1 MSDAAFDTVNPA
13 AASPSRRPWVRAL
26 LADRL
31 AVVGF
36 VIVALLVIVAVWPV
50 QWLPADPSVTSLV
63 KRLRPPIWLEGGTW
77 ANPLGTD
84 GLGRDILSR
93 MMLGTRYSLLIAT
106 LAVAITAG
114 IGVTLGLIAGYFGGR
129 VDSVI
134 MRLVDIQL
142 AFPLLLL
149 IIAVIAVL
157 GASLPVL
164 IVMLGISGW
173 AQYARLVRAE
183 TLKIKGHEYVEAS
196 RAIGNDAL
204 TIIWRHVLP
213 NASTT
218 IVVFGTFEFARI
230 LLLES
235 AVSFLGL
242 GVQPPTPSWGTM
254 IADGRDHIFGG
265 WWVSAIP
272 GLAIVLA
279 VLAFNFVGDGLRDVL
294 DPRGHAGA
302 SARLARKRPAVARST
317 ASDPRDGTRADSS
330 ASASQGSHGATSTTD
345 TPSTN
350 TDETSGYDGR

>member
-1 MSDAAFDTVNPA
+1 MSDWTTSGGADRDDVE
-13 AASPSRRPWVRAL
+13 SRRPWLRAL

-31 AVVGF
+31 AVAG
-36 VIVALLVIVAVWPV
+36 LVIVVLLIVIAAWPV
-50 QWLPADPSVTSLV
+50 TFLPADPALTSLAR
-63 KRLRPPIWLEGGTW
+63 RLRPPVWLEGGAW
-77 ANPLGTD
+77 VNPLGTD

-106 LAVAITAG
+106 LAVAISAS
-114 IGVTLGLIAGYFGGR
+114 IGVTLGLLAGYFGGK
-129 VDSVI
+129 VDSII

-149 IIAVIAVL
+149 IIAVIAVV
-157 GASLPVL
+157 GASLPML

-183 TLKIKGHEYVEAS
+183 TLRIKGHEYIEAS
-196 RAIGNDAL
+196 KAIGNGAL
-204 TIIWRHVLP
+204 PIIWRHVLP

-218 IVVFGTFEFARI
+218 IVVYGTFEFARI

-272 GLAIVLA
+272 GLAIVVA
-279 VLAFNFVGDGLRDVL
+279 VLAFNFLGDGLRDVL
-294 DPRGHAGA
+294 DPRGRAGA
-302 SARLARKRPAVARST
+302 SARAARARAPRGPASSSGSSVEQV
-317 ASDPRDGTRADSS
+317 PRKEGGGES
-330 ASASQGSHGATSTTD
+330 
-345 TPSTN
+345 
-350 TDETSGYDGR
+350 

>member
-1 MSDAAFDTVNPA
+1 VSDAAYQTQDSEQEA
-13 AASPSRRPWVRAL
+13 ARRRPWLRAL

-36 VIVALLVIVAVWPV
+36 VVVALLVIVALWPV
-50 QWLPADPSVTSLV
+50 DWLPANPSVTSLV
-63 KRLRPPIWLEGGTW
+63 KRLRPPVWLEGGTW

-84 GLGRDILSR
+84 GIGRDILSR

-114 IGVTLGLIAGYFGGR
+114 IGVTLGLVAGYFGGR
-129 VDSVI
+129 IDSVI

-149 IIAVIAVL
+149 IIAVIAVI

-196 RAIGNDAL
+196 RAIGNNSL
-204 TIIWRHVLP
+204 NIIWRHVLP

-279 VLAFNFVGDGLRDVL
+279 VLAFNFLGDGLRDVL

-302 SARLARKRPAVARST
+302 SARLAGKAPGAT
-317 ASDPRDGTRADSS
+317 ASASEASSGGQSITS
-330 ASASQGSHGATSTTD
+330 ASAAAAAHRASTTTD
-345 TPSTN
+345 TSSTSTN
-350 TDETSGYDGR
+350 ETSGR